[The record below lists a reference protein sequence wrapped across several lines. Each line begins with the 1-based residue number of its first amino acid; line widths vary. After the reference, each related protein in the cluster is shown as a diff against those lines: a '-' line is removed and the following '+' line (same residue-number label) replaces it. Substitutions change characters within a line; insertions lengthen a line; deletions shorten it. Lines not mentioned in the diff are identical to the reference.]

1 MWLFPTPGG
10 AWTRNT
16 RGAVG
21 SSRASAIVSAT
32 ATSRRACSGRG
43 VAPPGKCARRSSAS
57 VLLRIGSRV
66 ASYHGRMAESRTQPV
81 LQFSAG
87 GLVVDERGRVL
98 LIRARDL
105 RNQPVWTLPKGT
117 LDPGESSGRGAARGA
132 RGDRLSVRGRARAGR
147 GDVLV
152 PARRAA
158 DQEDGPLVPHA
169 ADREGRR
176 PRPGGGRGR
185 VARTRRGAPPPP
197 LRLGPPPRRG
207 PAALGHREEPRAVLP
222 GDLLGHLHREL
233 GEPLLDVAHGG
244 PDDLPARRHRSE
256 ERRVG
261 KE

>member
-87 GLVVDERGRVL
+87 GLVGEERGRVL
-98 LIRARDL
+98 LIRARGL
-105 RNQPVWTLPKGT
+105 SNQPVWRLPKGT
-117 LDPGESSGRGAARGA
+117 LDPRESSAAAGLREVPEEIVSAG
-132 RGDRLSVRGRARAGR
+132 GVRL
-147 GDVLV
+147 
-152 PARRAA
+152 
-158 DQEDGPLVPHA
+158 
-169 ADREGRR
+169 
-176 PRPGGGRGR
+176 
-185 VARTRRGAPPPP
+185 
-197 LRLGPPPRRG
+197 
-207 PAALGHREEPRAVLP
+207 
-222 GDLLGHLHREL
+222 
-233 GEPLLDVAHGG
+233 
-244 PDDLPARRHRSE
+244 
-256 ERRVG
+256 
-261 KE
+261 

>member
-87 GLVVDERGRVL
+87 GLVVDERGWVL

-105 RNQPVWTLPKGT
+105 RYQPVWTLPKGT
-117 LDPGESSGRGAARGA
+117 LDPGESSADAALREVREETGYRCEVVRELDAVTYWFQRDGRRIKKTV
-132 RGDRLSVRGRARAGR
+132 RWFLMRPIEKVGDH
-147 GDVLV
+147 
-152 PARRAA
+152 
-158 DQEDGPLVPHA
+158 DQEVDEVAWLEPDEALRRLRYDSDRRLV
-169 ADREGRR
+169 EGLRR
-176 PRPGGGRGR
+176 
-185 VARTRRGAPPPP
+185 
-197 LRLGPPPRRG
+197 
-207 PAALGHREEPRAVLP
+207 
-222 GDLLGHLHREL
+222 
-233 GEPLLDVAHGG
+233 
-244 PDDLPARRHRSE
+244 
-256 ERRVG
+256 
-261 KE
+261 